1 MTDLGPQSVLHQRK
15 KMKSGLKLS
24 KKAAAAWY
32 SLRMDADPLQW
43 LLVKPEKKK
52 LKLACKGN
60 GDYAELVSNLG
71 EDEVLFGVF
80 AFRPDGGDRKFAF
93 ISSIGERVAGM
104 ARASAGM
111 TRAGAQLLFEGTV
124 CDVAC
129 IEASDAA
136 PEVVEAKIAATLH
149 VESVVL

>member
-1 MTDLGPQSVLHQRK
+1 
-15 KMKSGLKLS
+15 MKSGLKLS

-60 GDYAELVSNLG
+60 GDYAELESNLAA
-71 EDEVLFGVF
+71 DQVFFGVF
-80 AFRPDGGDRKFAF
+80 AFRPEGSDRKFAF
-93 ISSIGERVAGM
+93 ISYIGDRVAGM
-104 ARASAGM
+104 ARAGAGM
-111 TRAGAQLLFEGTV
+111 ARAGAQLLFEGTV

-129 IEASDAA
+129 IEESDAA
-136 PEVVEAKIAATLH
+136 PEVVAAKIAAALH
-149 VESVVL
+149 VECVVI